1 MARLK
6 LQSWSSVIED
16 CSFVLLLPNGRSNI
30 KAHYYLAQAYLE
42 IASPDEALPHALHA
56 HSLCSATND
65 KSLVAVTT
73 LVLRCKKERWEKLEK
88 QRAREDKD
96 LENELLALLDKDKEE
111 NLKMVADGDEM
122 ERQVVSEEAE
132 QKAKRLRDIFDRAR
146 PKADQ
151 KREVPDWAIDDIT
164 FTIMVDPVMV
174 SISLDEMLSLELTC
188 GRRKRASRMRGRR
201 SWNI

>member
-1 MARLK
+1 M
-6 LQSWSSVIED
+6 
-16 CSFVLLLPNGRSNI
+16 
-30 KAHYYLAQAYLE
+30 
-42 IASPDEALPHALHA
+42 
-56 HSLCSATND
+56 
-65 KSLVAVTT
+65 
-73 LVLRCKKERWEKLEK
+73 LRCKKERWEKLEK

-174 SISLDEMLSLELTC
+174 SSSLDEMLRLKLTC
-188 GRRKRASRMRGRR
+188 GRRKRASRTRGRR

>member
-6 LQSWSSVIED
+6 LRSWSSVIED
-16 CSFVLLLPNGRSNI
+16 CSFVLSLPNGVSNI

-42 IASPDEALPHALHA
+42 IASPDDALPHALQA
-56 HSLCSATND
+56 HSLCSEAND

-73 LVLRCKKERWEKLEK
+73 LVLRCKKERWERLEK
-88 QRAREDKD
+88 QRAREDQD
-96 LENELLALLDKDKEE
+96 LEREIMALLEKDKEE
-111 NLKMVADGDEM
+111 NLQMVAEGDET

-146 PKADQ
+146 IKADQ
-151 KREVPDWAIDDIT
+151 RREVPDWAIDDIT

-174 SISLDEMLSLELTC
+174 SQYLFGWFMCC
-188 GRRKRASRMRGRR
+188 GIWTDK
-201 SWNI
+201 W